1 MQDSVQ
7 APGDRERVERFVAV
21 LFTSGDPIPADQLAD
36 LLEVDAADLPGLAER
51 AGERLAATPLVVRA
65 VAHGWQLVLSGP
77 AAAWVGRATG
87 RRAPDRLSAAA
98 WEVLAVVAYRQ
109 PVTRLEIEALRG
121 VSSDHA
127 VDTLV
132 SRGLVGEVGRKEV
145 PGRPI
150 LYATTERFLEVFGL
164 NSLSALPPAPDPAEA
179 SRDEATGG
187 REG

>member
-1 MQDSVQ
+1 MQDSVH

-36 LLEVDAADLPGLAER
+36 LLEVDAADLPVLAER
-51 AGERLAATPLVVRA
+51 AARSLAATPLLVRA

-77 AAAWVGRATG
+77 AAAWIVRATG
-87 RRAPDRLSAAA
+87 RRVPERLSTAA

-109 PVTRLEIEALRG
+109 PVTRLEIDTLRG

-132 SRGLVGEVGRKEV
+132 SRGLVAEVGRKEV

-164 NSLSALPPAPDPAEA
+164 ENLAALPPAPEPAEGLT
-179 SRDEATGG
+179 EPG
-187 REG
+187 